1 MTTIPT
7 STPFD
12 VAALRRA
19 FADRDATALAAL
31 HADDATLEFVDAE
44 HTPSNP
50 QRITGRE
57 AVDAYIAD
65 LFARDMTHSVEDV
78 ALGDSALGFTVR
90 CRYPDGT
97 RVLCVASAKLRE
109 GRISHQIAAQAWDA
123 APNQPS

>member
-7 STPFD
+7 TSTFD

-19 FADRDATALAAL
+19 FADRDRTALAAL

-44 HTPSNP
+44 HSPSHP
-50 QRITGRE
+50 QRIEGRE

-65 LFARDMTHSVEDV
+65 LFSREMTHSVEDV
-78 ALGDSALGFTVR
+78 ALGDGVLGFSVH

-97 RVLCVASAKLRE
+97 RVLCVATAKLRE
-109 GRISHQIAAQAWDA
+109 GQIVSQVAAQAWDVA
-123 APNQPS
+123 

>member
-7 STPFD
+7 SATFD

-50 QRITGRE
+50 LRVDGRQ
-57 AVDAYIAD
+57 AIDAYLAD
-65 LFARDMTHSVEDV
+65 LFSREMTHSVEDV
-78 ALGDSALGFTVR
+78 ALGDGVLGFSVR

-97 RVLCVASAKLRE
+97 RVLCVASARLRE
-109 GRISHQIAAQAWDA
+109 GRISHQVAAQAWDVA
-123 APNQPS
+123 